1 MEHVAGGELGLA
13 LLVHL
18 PLGAFEIAVAA
29 DDLLGLGIPHDELFV
44 AVLAGVELV
53 DVHRLACAASR
64 FAECNLTQTSDLL
77 HHVRCV
83 MGRDDV
89 DLVVALVGHAEL
101 ALRGQL
107 LFEDF
112 FVDGGDNWL
121 FHIFVTVYGY
131 SL

>member
-1 MEHVAGGELGLA
+1 MEHVAGGELGLS

-18 PLGAFEIAVAA
+18 PLGAFEVTVAA
-29 DDLLGLGIPHDELFV
+29 DDLLGLGVPHDELLV
-44 AVLAGVELV
+44 AVLADVELV
-53 DVHRLACAASR
+53 DVHILARAASCL
-64 FAECNLTQTSDLL
+64 AEGYLAQTSDLL

-83 MGRDDV
+83 VGRDDV